1 MNCNKKLKRKSM
13 QDGWN
18 FLWWLKDPWLARGI
32 SWKKISLSL
41 EDLRVIPDGILIIFR
56 KAEVNQL
63 WN

>member
-18 FLWWLKDPWLARGI
+18 FPWWLKDPWLAREI
-32 SWKKISLSL
+32 FWKKISLSL
-41 EDLRVIPDGILIIFR
+41 EDLRIIPDVILIIFR